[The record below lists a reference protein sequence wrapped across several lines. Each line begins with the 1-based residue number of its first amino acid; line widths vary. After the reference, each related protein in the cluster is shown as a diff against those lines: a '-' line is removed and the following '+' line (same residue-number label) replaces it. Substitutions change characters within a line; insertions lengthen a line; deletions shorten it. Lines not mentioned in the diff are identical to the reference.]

1 MVAAIMDNKEQTLIV
16 TTYLEIR
23 SPDQLR
29 AKRGDER
36 FQMGRKRLRE
46 ETEGWNRL
54 AKAIATALAAKP
66 QEA

>member
-1 MVAAIMDNKEQTLIV
+1 MVAAIMDNKEQTPIV

-23 SPDQLR
+23 SPDQLS

-54 AKAIATALAAKP
+54 AKAIATALAAQP
-66 QEA
+66 QKA

>member
-1 MVAAIMDNKEQTLIV
+1 MVAAFMDNKEQTPIV
-16 TTYLEIR
+16 ITHLEIR

-36 FQMGRKRLRE
+36 FQMGRRRLRE

>member
-1 MVAAIMDNKEQTLIV
+1 MVAAIMDNKEQTPIV

-54 AKAIATALAAKP
+54 AKAIATALAAQP
-66 QEA
+66 QKA